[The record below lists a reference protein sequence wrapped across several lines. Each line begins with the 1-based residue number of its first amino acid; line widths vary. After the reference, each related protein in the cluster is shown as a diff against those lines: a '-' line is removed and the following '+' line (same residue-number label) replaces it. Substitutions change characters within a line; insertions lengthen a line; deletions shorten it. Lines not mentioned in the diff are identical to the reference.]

1 MNKILSSARALSG
14 FLAVSAS
21 LLSLPAVLLAQEP
34 QEARALEEIV
44 VTGTRLRA
52 DGFEAPTPVTST
64 PIADL
69 RQSNPTNIVDALQE
83 LPQFIGSRSFN
94 SGGKAGISSGRGQ
107 TLDLRNFG
115 SQRTLILL
123 DGIRLPPT
131 TYTGFVN
138 SEIIPQM
145 LLERVDVVTAGAS
158 AAYGS
163 DAVAGAVN
171 YVIDHDFTGMKVE
184 SSAGISK
191 HGDSFDY
198 RAGVAGGFELGER
211 GHFLF
216 SLERFETDGI
226 KMKDRGSQGKISY
239 IAAGKTRGGGPP
251 GTTGNPLVIYENAR
265 WLIISDGGHALGGPL
280 FGTYFPRAGEY
291 RFFDFGTPT
300 GSGASVVGGDGTA
313 LQIDQTITEDAA
325 SNQAFFRLDYDFG
338 AVRANVMG
346 VYSIADVDV
355 TSGFNYFNFGQAVF
369 SGNPFIPTGLQ
380 ERMTAEG
387 IDVFYINKY
396 VTDSPLSPAKDD
408 TDHFT
413 LMLGLE
419 GDIGER
425 LTWNL
430 NYAHGRSDQFA
441 EEIDTP
447 ELRKFHAAADA
458 VVDRATGRTVC
469 RVSLT
474 HPGLYPGCVPF
485 NVMGVNAASPE
496 AVDYIHGTG
505 RYDADTTLDQV
516 TLSLNGTLFDL
527 PAGPLSFAVGG
538 EYRKQ
543 DFKMTSNTD
552 PAVDRPVTGL
562 RSLAPGAP
570 RFWFATRAS
579 ADADLNVKE
588 VFGEVNVPLLA
599 DMPLFHSLDV
609 NGAIRR
615 TDYSTSGAVTTW
627 KVGGTWRPV
636 EDVLFRITGSRDIRA
651 PTLFDLGQSGA
662 AGRSTLNDPQTG
674 AGGVV
679 LTAGGGNPNLFPEEA
694 DSLSF
699 GVVVQPSFLPGLS
712 IALDFFDLELEGAIA
727 TLSTQNVVDQ
737 CFFSGGEDP
746 ICGQVQRPIS
756 ASDTSPENFPTLV
769 LSGPTNSSLI
779 DTKGFDL
786 EVSYATE
793 LGGGSLGGR
802 LFLTYI
808 DDYKTQA
815 SPFLPVVETAGT
827 HLIPD
832 LKAHLQVHYTR
843 GAWSLLLQER
853 MIGKLT
859 LGYEPN
865 QIWDEPPVSAQY
877 YTDITGSYTWSLR
890 DDRSLQLYLS
900 IRNLFDNKPPLVPNT
915 AAPRYNFPT
924 LAFYDIVGTM
934 FTAGV
939 KVNL

>member
-1 MNKILSSARALSG
+1 MSKRLASAGGMFSVLAISTILISFPTVSSA
-14 FLAVSAS
+14 
-21 LLSLPAVLLAQEP
+21 
-34 QEARALEEIV
+34 EAPEEAEALEEIV

-52 DGFEAPTPVTST
+52 DGFEAPTPVTIT
-64 PIADL
+64 PIAEL
-69 RQSNPTNIVDALQE
+69 RQSNPTNIIDALQE

-107 TLDLRNFG
+107 TLNLRNFG
-115 SQRTLILL
+115 SQRTLIML
-123 DGIRLPPT
+123 DGVRLPPT

-171 YVIDHDFTGMKVE
+171 YIIDREFTGMKVE
-184 SSAGISK
+184 SSAGISR

-198 RAGVAGGFELGER
+198 RAGVAGGFDLGER
-211 GHFLF
+211 GRFMF

-226 KMKDRGSQGKISY
+226 KMKDRGSQGTISY
-239 IAAGKTRGGGPP
+239 IGAGKNPGGGPP
-251 GTTGNPLVIYENAR
+251 GTAGNPLVIYENAR

-280 FGTYFPRAGEY
+280 FGTYFPRAGEF
-291 RFFDFGTPT
+291 RAFDFGSPT

-313 LQIDQTITEDAA
+313 LQIDQTISEDAA
-325 SNQAFFRLDYDFG
+325 SNQAFFRFDYDFDR
-338 AVRANVMG
+338 VRAHVMG
-346 VYSIADVDV
+346 VYSVADVDV
-355 TSGFNYFNFGQAVF
+355 TSGFNYFDFGQTVY
-369 SGNPFIPTGLQ
+369 SGNPFIPAALQ

-387 IDVFYINKY
+387 IGQFSINKY
-396 VTDSPLSPAKDD
+396 VTDSPLSPAQDD

-413 LMLGLE
+413 VMLGLE

-425 LTWNL
+425 FTWNL
-430 NYAHGRSDQFA
+430 NYTRGESDQFA

-447 ELRKFHAAADA
+447 ELRKFHAAVDA
-458 VVDRATGRTVC
+458 VVDPATGQTVC
-469 RVSLT
+469 GVALT

-485 NVMGVNAASPE
+485 NVLGANAASPE

-516 TLSLNGTLFDL
+516 TVSLNGTLFDL

-538 EYRKQ
+538 EYRWQ

-552 PAVDRPVTGL
+552 PAVRRPVTGL
-562 RSLAPGAP
+562 RSLGEGAP

-579 ADADLNVKE
+579 ADANLNVKE
-588 VFGEVNVPLLA
+588 AFGEVNVPLLA
-599 DMPLFHSLDV
+599 DMPMFHSLDV
-609 NGAIRR
+609 NGAVRR

-636 EDVLFRITGSRDIRA
+636 EDVLFRLTRSRDIRA

-662 AGRSTLNDPQTG
+662 AGRSTLNDPQTN

-679 LTAGGGNPNLFPEEA
+679 LTAGGGNPNLLPEEA

-699 GVVVQPSFLPGLS
+699 GVVVRPTFMPGLS
-712 IALDFFDLELEGAIA
+712 FAIDFFSLELEGAIN

-737 CFFSGGEDP
+737 CFFSGGQDP

-756 ASDTSPENFPTLV
+756 ASDTSAGNFPTLV

-786 EVSYATE
+786 EVSYNTE
-793 LGGGSLGGR
+793 LGAGTVGGR

-815 SPFLPVVETAGT
+815 SPFLPVVEQAGT

-843 GAWSLLLQER
+843 GSWSLLLQER
-853 MIGKLT
+853 MIGELT

-865 QIWDEPPVSAQY
+865 QIWDEPPISAQY
-877 YTDITGSYTWSLR
+877 YTDVTGSYTWNMR
-890 DDRSLQLYLS
+890 DERSVQLYVS

-915 AAPRYNFPT
+915 AAPRFNFPT
-924 LAFYDIVGTM
+924 LAFYDIIGTM